1 MDSTLLVYK
10 NETDFC
16 MLILYPET
24 LLNLLIIL
32 LVFRVYYIQDYVICR
47 DNFTFSY
54 LIWMPFT
61 SFSCL
66 TALTRTSST
75 MLNRRDENEH
85 PSLPN
90 FRGKAFSISVLSM
103 MLAVGLYIWQ
113 VYMAFILFRYTP
125 LYLIYWDFYQEKMLN
140 FVKCFA
146 WLYWDDYMIFILHS
160 VNVVHHHLL
169 ISICWITL
177 ASQG

>member
-1 MDSTLLVYK
+1 MDSILLVYK

-32 LVFRVYYIQDYVICR
+32 LVFSVFYIQDCHLQR

-54 LIWMPFT
+54 LIWMAFT

-75 MLNRRDENEH
+75 MLNRSDESEH

-90 FRGKAFSISVLSM
+90 FRGKAFSISLLSM
-103 MLAVGLYIWQ
+103 MLAVGLYI
-113 VYMAFILFRYTP
+113 
-125 LYLIYWDFYQEKMLN
+125 
-140 FVKCFA
+140 
-146 WLYWDDYMIFILHS
+146 
-160 VNVVHHHLL
+160 
-169 ISICWITL
+169 
-177 ASQG
+177 

>member
-1 MDSTLLVYK
+1 MSSHLFVPASISFINILQFSMCRSFSLLATLIPKYFFLYYYKQDCFLNPFLDSTLLVYK

-24 LLNLLIIL
+24 LLNFFYYFISLQSLLYTRL
-32 LVFRVYYIQDYVICR
+32 CHLQR

-90 FRGKAFSISVLSM
+90 FRGKAFSISLLSM
-103 MLAVGLYIWQ
+103 MLAVALYI
-113 VYMAFILFRYTP
+113 
-125 LYLIYWDFYQEKMLN
+125 
-140 FVKCFA
+140 
-146 WLYWDDYMIFILHS
+146 
-160 VNVVHHHLL
+160 
-169 ISICWITL
+169 
-177 ASQG
+177 